1 MKRHD
6 KEIKARDTH
15 IAQFQ
20 QEMHVVGLL
29 FVEGDD
35 VGEMLRRFSK
45 VSRLPKSWLQGN
57 WIVGKCLG
65 GGGVGCQCSTFN
77 QFKDCKPVKY
87 HEGQKAL

>member
-65 GGGVGCQCSTFN
+65 GVLAANVARLISLRIAN
-77 QFKDCKPVKY
+77 Q
-87 HEGQKAL
+87 